1 MNDLGLQH
9 HSAIAVSEP
18 HVWRAGNKLITTPM
32 GHANWIKLLPTM
44 QSEDRWAV
52 RSMLW
57 IHKDVEAEQVP
68 VNSYDLTAAVLYL
81 QEYTVLIVSIYIPCN
96 DKQTL
101 ITAMHLINKLIN
113 DARRKAPKELQ
124 VLLLGDFNRHD
135 QLWGGNEVA
144 SARQG
149 EADPIIDLM
158 GAQAMHS
165 LLPRG
170 TKTWQRGE
178 METTI
183 DLTLATSGLAAAM
196 TRCEVYETEHGSDH
210 RAITTTFDMALPPR
224 PRKERLLFKNAP
236 WNKIR
241 EVLAHRLGDLPL
253 DTSVQEQADEL
264 TDTVRNTVWEL
275 TPRAKQ
281 SPYAKRW

>member
-1 MNDLGLQH
+1 
-9 HSAIAVSEP
+9 
-18 HVWRAGNKLITTPM
+18 
-32 GHANWIKLLPTM
+32 
-44 QSEDRWAV
+44 
-52 RSMLW
+52 MLW